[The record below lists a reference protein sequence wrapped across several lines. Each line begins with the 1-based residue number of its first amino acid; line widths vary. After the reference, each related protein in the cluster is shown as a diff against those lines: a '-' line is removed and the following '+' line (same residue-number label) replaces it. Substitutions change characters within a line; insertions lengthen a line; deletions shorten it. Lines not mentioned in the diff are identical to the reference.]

1 MGGCTWEDEAI
12 WEDATKSCVGGC
24 IPMRISPMGGCIPMS
39 GLGLW
44 ENERMKP
51 MEGCTKG
58 RTQL

>member
-1 MGGCTWEDEAI
+1 MGGCSQ
-12 WEDATKSCVGGC
+12 KLCGR
-24 IPMRISPMGGCIPMS
+24 MSPMGGCIPMS
-39 GLGLW
+39 GLALW